1 METGY
6 NSIAKTAKGLLLIIV
21 MAAVVV
27 ALLALV
33 NRLPSL
39 IHDDFLQKFDNLD
52 SAKRSL
58 GFDDEVLIPR
68 YFPEAISWPPSL
80 ILAQKKPYKA
90 VVIEFLEVKTMKP
103 ALIIVQS
110 SSHDG
115 ITQLQRIVMT
125 GLEEENELSLNG
137 KSALLQVGVCDKGN
151 ICSRMTWQD
160 HGLHYTVLIMSS
172 PFELVKIAESM
183 IH

>member
-1 METGY
+1 MKTGN

-27 ALLALV
+27 AFLALV

-39 IHDDFLQKFDNLD
+39 IHDDFLKKFDSLEG
-52 SAKRSL
+52 AKRSL
-58 GFDDEVLIPR
+58 GFDDEMLIPR

-90 VVIEFLEVKTMKP
+90 VVIEFMEVKTMKP
-103 ALIIVQS
+103 ALIIIQS
-110 SSHDG
+110 ASQDG

-125 GLEEENELSLNG
+125 GLDEETEFSLNG
-137 KSALLQVGVCDKGN
+137 KSALLQVGLCGYGN
-151 ICSRMTWQD
+151 TCSRMTWQD
-160 HGLHYTVLIMSS
+160 HGLHYTVLLMSS

-183 IH
+183 FR